1 MPVFVAN
8 HPIIQHKLT
17 ILRKKDT
24 TPKDFRELV
33 VEITTY
39 MGYEATRNFPLC
51 DMEMETPL
59 AKGVFKTIRGCD
71 IVVIPILR
79 AGLGMID
86 GMLRLFPDAKVGH
99 IGIYREHD
107 TLKPVE
113 YYCKFPEKLDG
124 TSLFLLDPMLA
135 TGGSA
140 CAAID
145 FIKAKK
151 IQGSDIKLLCILA
164 APEGIALVEREHS
177 DVELYVASIDRK
189 LNKKGYIM
197 PGLGDAGD
205 RMFGTK

>member
-1 MPVFVAN
+1 MPVQVTS

-17 ILRKKDT
+17 ILRNKET
-24 TPKDFRELV
+24 SPKDFRELV

-39 MGYEATRNFPLC
+39 MGYEATRNFPQT
-51 DMEMETPL
+51 DVEIETPL
-59 AKGVFKTIRGCD
+59 TKAQCKTISNHD
-71 IVVIPILR
+71 IVIIPILR
-79 AGLGMID
+79 AGLGMVD
-86 GMLRLFPDAKVGH
+86 GILRLFPNAKVGH

-113 YYCKFPEKLDG
+113 YYCKCPDNIHG
-124 TSLFLLDPMLA
+124 ASLFLVDPMLA

-145 FIKAKK
+145 FMKAKGVK
-151 IQGSDIKLLCILA
+151 SSDITFLFILA
-164 APEGIALVEREHS
+164 APEGVEMVEKEHP
-177 DVELYVASIDRK
+177 DVNFYIASIDKK
-189 LNKKGYIM
+189 LNKKGYII

>member
-1 MPVFVAN
+1 MPVFLTD

-17 ILRKKDT
+17 ILRKKET

-33 VEITTY
+33 VEITTH
-39 MGYEATRNFPLC
+39 MAYEATRNFPLS
-51 DMEMETPL
+51 DLEIETPL
-59 AKGVFKTIRGCD
+59 TKGVFKTIRGAEFV
-71 IVVIPILR
+71 IIPILR
-79 AGLGMID
+79 AGLGMVD
-86 GMLRLFPDAKVGH
+86 GILRLFPDARVGH

-113 YYCKFPEKLDG
+113 YYCKFPDKLDG

-151 IQGSDIKLLCILA
+151 VPGRDIKFLCILA
-164 APEGIALVEREHS
+164 APEGIALVKREHPE
-177 DVELYVASIDRK
+177 VELFVASIDKK
-189 LNKKGYIM
+189 LNKKGYIV